1 MKTLDFFAEWTWELA
16 TALDAIADSCPCF
29 IKTTPVEMNWQEIE
43 IKARQED
50 MPKIE
55 TLLAEFV

>member
-1 MKTLDFFAEWTWELA
+1 MKTLDFFAEWTWELSI
-16 TALDAIADSCPCF
+16 ALVAVANSCPCF